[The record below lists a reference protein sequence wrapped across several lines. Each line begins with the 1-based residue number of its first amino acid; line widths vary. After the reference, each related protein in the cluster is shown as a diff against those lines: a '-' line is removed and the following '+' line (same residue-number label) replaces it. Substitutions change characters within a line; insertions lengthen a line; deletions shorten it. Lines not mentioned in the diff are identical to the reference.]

1 LGGNQE
7 EDTQHNF
14 HTQSLPTGIRS
25 TFGISMGKE
34 VKIDYWYMLK
44 NESLLREQID
54 LLKSQLREKDDLIA
68 NLVKV
73 PEVKV
78 PEIPINR
85 VSHEPVRR
93 GVINPAR
100 ALAEMEIKERER
112 YWKEEISR
120 REEAAK
126 AEGNIITD
134 KDLPKDNTII
144 VTND

>member
-1 LGGNQE
+1 
-7 EDTQHNF
+7 
-14 HTQSLPTGIRS
+14 
-25 TFGISMGKE
+25 MGKE